1 MDENAKK
8 MAKVMAKCWADEKFK
23 KELIAD
29 PARVLKEQ
37 GIDVPAGLK
46 VSFHENTE
54 KEAHII
60 IPQKPSV
67 ELSNEELDKI
77 AGGVMWGSL
86 VFEFNRGIWDPLSG
100 SYEITPD

>member
-37 GIDVPAGLK
+37 GIEVPAGLK

-60 IPQKPSV
+60 IPPKPSA
-67 ELSNEELDKI
+67 ELSDEQLDKV
-77 AGGVMWGSL
+77 AGGANCTNTAGTIGCLCIVTAGT
-86 VFEFNRGIWDPLSG
+86 V
-100 SYEITPD
+100 YCH